1 MQKERVKDMGLFDRL
16 KKRQQPQDWCAAVVV
31 AAGSSQRMGFDKL
44 MASVGDTPVLV
55 HTLRSISASQ
65 SVREIVLVVRE
76 ELIVPASQLCSA
88 FGLAKVKCVVR
99 GGKSRLESARL
110 GTLAVSDEAE
120 LIAIHDGARP
130 FPSIEL
136 IDAAIEAARQS
147 GAAAPAVPVKDTI
160 KVARDG
166 VVEETLDRARLFA
179 VQTPQ
184 VFEASLIRAALQ
196 KALDDGAAVTDD
208 CSAVERLGMR
218 VVLTAGDE
226 RNIKLTTPADFAA
239 AEQLIGEAYGDAD
252 RLRI

>member
-1 MQKERVKDMGLFDRL
+1 MGLFDRL

-31 AAGSSQRMGFDKL
+31 AAGSSERMGFDKL
-44 MASVGDTPVLV
+44 MASVGDAPVLV
-55 HTLRSISASQ
+55 HTLRAISAAPSI
-65 SVREIVLVVRE
+65 REIVLVVRE
-76 ELIVPASQLCSA
+76 ELIVPASQLCSD
-88 FGLAKVKCVVR
+88 FGFAKVKCVVR
-99 GGKSRLESARL
+99 GGRSRLESARL
-110 GTLAVSDEAE
+110 GTLAVSGDAP

-136 IDAAIEAARQS
+136 IEAAIDGARQS

-160 KVARDG
+160 KAARDG

-184 VFEASLIRAALQ
+184 VFETSLIRAALQ

-226 RNIKLTTPADFAA
+226 RNIKLTTPADLAA
-239 AEQLIGEAYGDAD
+239 AELFLGEVPGDAD